1 MAKYKEHTTVTDEER
16 RELLKVIGVAGAVGA
31 SGVTLG
37 ELNDTVEP
45 TDVEAL
51 SSLGAALSEEMTGA
65 VDADLLATQQGELA
79 TALAE
84 APAAIESGA
93 AFEEP
98 GTAFD
103 KIAQAGWGTYDH
115 LEETGFFET
124 LSEEMPA
131 FNPER
136 LTTSTQAFLGSS
148 AAVEPLAELDLGGTA
163 GVDLVVPII
172 NQAEKLSHF
181 HWIASGDIPA
191 DHHLTDV
198 LPPISQRAAG
208 GVLLWLQ
215 NLDDH
220 LYQDQVLMN
229 EQILADGIWEVR
241 GMTAGFHL
249 MTEGAKAIGAGSD
262 RFTDAEL
269 GALFTT
275 SIALQEVAQR
285 MLPVHMHWIDEETRD
300 PGNAE
305 IDAVTL

>member
-1 MAKYKEHTTVTDEER
+1 MTNYERHTAVTDEER
-16 RELLKVIGVAGAVGA
+16 REFLKVIGVAGAVGA

-37 ELNDTVEP
+37 ELNSTVEP
-45 TDVEAL
+45 SNVEAL
-51 SSLGAALSEEMTGA
+51 SAVGAAVSEEMAGG
-65 VDADLLATQQGELA
+65 VNPDLLATQQAELA
-79 TALAE
+79 TALSA
-84 APAAIESGA
+84 APAAVESGA
-93 AFEEP
+93 AFREP
-98 GTAFD
+98 GSAFD
-103 KIAQAGWGTYDH
+103 DIAEAGWLTHDH
-115 LEETGFFET
+115 LAETGFFET

-148 AAVEPLAELDLGGTA
+148 AATAPLTDLDLGGTE
-163 GVDLVVPII
+163 GVDLVAPII

-191 DHHLTDV
+191 EHQLADV

-220 LYQDQVLMN
+220 LYQDQVLLN

-241 GMTAGFHL
+241 GMTAGFYL
-249 MTEGAKAIGAGSD
+249 MAEGAKAVSADSD

-269 GALFTT
+269 GALFAT

-285 MLPVHMHWIDEETRD
+285 MLPVHMHWLDEAARD
-300 PGNAE
+300 PGNVK
-305 IDAVTL
+305 IDSISI

>member
-1 MAKYKEHTTVTDEER
+1 MTRYQKHTAVSDEER
-16 RELLKVIGVAGAVGA
+16 REFLKVIGVAGAVGA
-31 SGVTLG
+31 SSVTLG

-45 TDVEAL
+45 TDVDAL
-51 SSLGAALSEEMTGA
+51 RSVGAAVSERMAGA
-65 VDADLLATQQGELA
+65 VDADLLATQQAELT
-79 TALAE
+79 TALAD
-84 APAAIESGA
+84 APAAVESGA
-93 AFEEP
+93 AFEAP

-103 KIAQAGWGTYDH
+103 EIAQAGWGTYDH
-115 LEETGFFET
+115 LEETGFFEA

-136 LTTSTQAFLGSS
+136 LATSTQAFLGSD
-148 AAVEPLAELDLGGTA
+148 AAIEPLRELDLGGTA
-163 GVDLVVPII
+163 GVDLVAPII

-220 LYQDQVLMN
+220 LYQDQVLFT
-229 EQILADGIWEVR
+229 EEILADGIWEVR

-249 MTEGAKAIGAGSD
+249 MTEGARAIGAESNRFSD
-262 RFTDAEL
+262 ADL
-269 GALFTT
+269 GALFAT

-305 IDAVTL
+305 IESISL